1 MTMIQNSQDLG
12 SLKMGHQSRRL
23 VLVLTLTLAKFFR
36 FIVSA
41 QGAVFV
47 ILLLML
53 GVTGYVV
60 VNYAL

>member
-1 MTMIQNSQDLG
+1 MTFETVVWIAIYVAVGLAT
-12 SLKMGHQSRRL
+12 
-23 VLVLTLTLAKFFR
+23 LVLTLTLAKFFR